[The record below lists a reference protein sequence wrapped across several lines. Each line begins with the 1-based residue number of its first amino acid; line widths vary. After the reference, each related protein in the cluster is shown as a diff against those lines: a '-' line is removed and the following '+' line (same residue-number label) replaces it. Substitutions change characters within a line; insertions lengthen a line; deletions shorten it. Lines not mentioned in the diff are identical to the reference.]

1 MIRPRPATS
10 LLAPALLLAACV
22 TLPPKTPQPT
32 LRPTAPVVAAPAST
46 PTGQW
51 PEARWWL
58 RYQDDT
64 LTTLIERALEHAPSM
79 AAAAARFDSAQQ
91 QLRLADAARGVQ
103 IDASATARRER
114 LSDNGMLS
122 PAFLGFNWYA
132 QVDLGARARYSLDWW
147 GRQRAEIAAAVAAR
161 SPPGPGRRGRHWPLR
176 SRTRTS
182 AGDDQ
187 ARLALARERLEL
199 ADHQLRITSA
209 RVGAGLD
216 RDDAAQRATAQRAD
230 AQEQVALIEGATGLR
245 RVVLAALTGCAPADL
260 PPLAARPLPATS
272 ASLPQDLGI
281 DLIGRRADITASR
294 WRVEAAFEGVKA
306 ARAEFLPDISLNAL
320 AALSSIDYGKLF
332 EAGSR
337 APAVGAAVHLP
348 VFDSGALRAQHAA
361 RRATLRAA
369 VANYDATL
377 ITAARE
383 VGQQLVLRQQ
393 IDARMNARTAQAG
406 ARPVAAAGRR
416 VQQGLGDIR
425 PQLDAARSMLEQRAA
440 NSSSGRAVAADIALI
455 RRSAV
460 VTDPQEPVMNTAP
473 DAAVPVLMAIVVAM
487 LLIVTASSSSQPL
500 PPCCG
505 GSSCCRCASTTD
517 AYVAG
522 HEVNI
527 SAQVRGTSRSP

>member
-22 TLPPKTPQPT
+22 TLPPKTPKPA

-64 LTTLIERALEHAPSM
+64 LTTLIERALEQAPSM
-79 AAAAARFDSAQQ
+79 TAAAARFDSAQQ
-91 QLRLADAARGVQ
+91 QLRLAAAARGVQ

-114 LSDNGMLS
+114 LSDNGML
-122 PAFLGFNWYA
+122 PAAFLGFNWYD
-132 QVDLGARARYSLDWW
+132 QVDLGVRARYSLDWW
-147 GRQRAEIAAAVAAR
+147 GRQRAEIAAAVSSARAAEAE
-161 SPPGPGRRGRHWPLR
+161 SAAAALALA
-176 SRTRTS
+176 TS
-182 AGDDQ
+182 VADAYFGWQADQ
-187 ARLALARERLEL
+187 ARLALAREGLEL

-230 AQEQVALIEGATGLR
+230 AQEQVALIEGAAGLR
-245 RVVLAALTGCAPADL
+245 RVVLAALIGCAPADL

-337 APAVGAAVHLP
+337 APAVGVAVHLP

-361 RRATLRAA
+361 RRATLRAV

-383 VGQQLVLRQQ
+383 VSQQLVLRQQ
-393 IDARMNARTAQAG
+393 IDARMNARTAQAEAL
-406 ARPVAAAGRR
+406 ARVAAAAERR
-416 VQQGLGDIR
+416 VRQGLSDIR

-440 NSSSGRAVAADIALI
+440 ELELEAAAVAADIALI
-455 RRSAV
+455 QALGGGY
-460 VTDPQEPVMNTAP
+460 E
-473 DAAVPVLMAIVVAM
+473 
-487 LLIVTASSSSQPL
+487 SSRNPS
-500 PPCCG
+500 
-505 GSSCCRCASTTD
+505 
-517 AYVAG
+517 
-522 HEVNI
+522 
-527 SAQVRGTSRSP
+527 

>member
-1 MIRPRPATS
+1 MISPRIATS
-10 LLAPALLLAACV
+10 LLAPAMLVAACS
-22 TLPPKTPQPT
+22 TLPPKTPAPT
-32 LRPTAPVVAAPAST
+32 LRPAAPVVAAPAST

-64 LTTLIERALEHAPSM
+64 LTTLIERALEQAPSM
-79 AAAAARFDSAQQ
+79 TAAAARFDSAQQ
-91 QLRLADAARGVQ
+91 LLRLADAARGVR
-103 IDASATARRER
+103 IDASATAQRER
-114 LSDNGMLS
+114 LSDNGMFP
-122 PAFLGFNWYA
+122 PAFLGFNWYH
-132 QVDLGARARYSLDWW
+132 QIDLGVRARYSFDWW
-147 GRQRAEIAAAVAAR
+147 GRQRAEIAAAVSSARAAEAE
-161 SPPGPGRRGRHWPLR
+161 SAAAALALA
-176 SRTRTS
+176 TS
-182 AGDDQ
+182 VADTYFGWQADQ
-187 ARLALARERLEL
+187 ARLALARERLDL

-230 AQEQVALIEGATGLR
+230 AQEQVALSEGATELR
-245 RVVLAALTGCAPADL
+245 RVVLAALIGCAPADL
-260 PPLAARPLPATS
+260 PPLAAHPLPATS
-272 ASLPQDLGI
+272 VTLPQDLGI

-306 ARAEFLPDISLNAL
+306 ARAEFLPDISLSAL

-393 IDARMNARTAQAG
+393 IDARMNARAAQAEAV
-406 ARPVAAAGRR
+406 ARVAAAAERR
-416 VQQGLGDIR
+416 VQQGLSDIR

-440 NSSSGRAVAADIALI
+440 ELELEAAAVAADIALI
-455 RRSAV
+455 QALGGGY
-460 VTDPQEPVMNTAP
+460 E
-473 DAAVPVLMAIVVAM
+473 
-487 LLIVTASSSSQPL
+487 SSRNPS
-500 PPCCG
+500 
-505 GSSCCRCASTTD
+505 
-517 AYVAG
+517 
-522 HEVNI
+522 
-527 SAQVRGTSRSP
+527 

>member
-114 LSDNGMLS
+114 LSDNGMLP
-122 PAFLGFNWYA
+122 PAFLGFNWYD
-132 QVDLGARARYSLDWW
+132 QVDLGVRARYSLDWW
-147 GRQRAEIAAAVAAR
+147 GRQRAEIAAAVSSARAAEAE
-161 SPPGPGRRGRHWPLR
+161 SAAAALALA
-176 SRTRTS
+176 TS
-182 AGDDQ
+182 VTDTYFGWQADQ

-230 AQEQVALIEGATGLR
+230 AQEQVALIEGAAGLR

-393 IDARMNARTAQAG
+393 IDARMNARTAQAEAL
-406 ARPVAAAGRR
+406 ARVAAAAERR
-416 VQQGLGDIR
+416 VQQGLSDIR

-440 NSSSGRAVAADIALI
+440 ELELEAAAVAADIALI
-455 RRSAV
+455 QALGGGY
-460 VTDPQEPVMNTAP
+460 E
-473 DAAVPVLMAIVVAM
+473 
-487 LLIVTASSSSQPL
+487 SSRNPS
-500 PPCCG
+500 
-505 GSSCCRCASTTD
+505 
-517 AYVAG
+517 
-522 HEVNI
+522 
-527 SAQVRGTSRSP
+527 